1 MSAEVI
7 WSARTCPRFHPTLP
21 VGSLQSGVVSPQSTI
36 IFLSQPG
43 SLPALLFVLIS
54 LLIGLIALL
63 QPLAMF
69 LCRLAAFPDVSVA
82 IHFATAALLFIR
94 RTFPSTLTTHP
105 KLLAAFAKE
114 ALIKSPLRKSDPVS
128 TIEIHLPLK
137 SKSFLRHPSNLKFGQ
152 DFQLRLNQRFPK
164 GLTAFPG
171 ALAALLI
178 ALMALPPAV
187 NRRRLTHVF

>member
-69 LCRLAAFPDVSVA
+69 LCRLAAFPDVSVV

-94 RTFPSTLTTHP
+94 RTFPSTWTTHP
-105 KLLAAFAKE
+105 KLLAAFA
-114 ALIKSPLRKSDPVS
+114 
-128 TIEIHLPLK
+128 
-137 SKSFLRHPSNLKFGQ
+137 
-152 DFQLRLNQRFPK
+152 K

-187 NRRRLTHVF
+187 ERRRLTHVFLRSVFAWRLVARVAIDG